1 MFEKNQGRNY
11 RPKKWLKWF
20 SRCWS
25 LGHTVSLTWE
35 LIRSANTRDLQTQK
49 LWGRNPGKRVC
60 TSSLDAA
67 ALRV

>member
-20 SRCWS
+20 SKCWS
-25 LGHTVSLTWE
+25 LDHTVSLTWE
-35 LIRSANTRDLQTQK
+35 LTRSANAWDLQNQK
-49 LWGRNPGKRVC
+49 LWEWDPGKCVC